1 MTLQLTRR
9 RLLLSAAAA
18 GLAACGRRGRGPEL
32 NLWTL
37 QLAPKVNRYFADLM
51 ADWATLH
58 PGEPGRGTRDCDCVR
73 PCTVIEY
80 CKLQCRIMLM

>member
-9 RLLLSAAAA
+9 SLLLSAAAA

-37 QLAPKVNRYFADLM
+37 QLAPKFNRYFSDLM
-51 ADWATLH
+51 A
-58 PGEPGRGTRDCDCVR
+58 EIGRAHV
-73 PCTVIEY
+73 
-80 CKLQCRIMLM
+80 